1 MRRVPA
7 PPPLVLAGAAAALTL
22 LGARPAAAND
32 PLLLIPAPPLAPGA
46 DESVTVQVWSPA
58 IGADSE
64 ISVQGAE
71 LIGVE
76 VLADDLAA
84 LQLRLPAP
92 AARGELAV
100 AVKVRGTAGKADGTI
115 RLVSAPADAAV
126 MAVVADPPRFRVGVD
141 DAATVRLTLPPGLRD
156 PAARRIKV
164 IANVGV
170 VEGVVVDGGAAV
182 ARWRPGP
189 EVKASQI
196 VVLTAIDEAA
206 PDTVVGALAYPVIV
220 RKELPFP
227 APAGA
232 SVVLTV
238 GERSFGPAT
247 AGADGKAVLQVERDP
262 TITKGRLRVV
272 APGGAVSESD
282 VELAFGEGPRF
293 ALLPL
298 PKAVGHDPKAPQP
311 VLAYASGPD
320 GRPWTGAAP
329 QIAADKG
336 KVGAV
341 TAGPAPGFFVAPW
354 DTAGASGA
362 ATLTVSLD
370 GRTHTQ
376 STQVVAAANR
386 APSTL
391 TAEPSALLASGTDTT
406 LSQSAGSALA
416 VFGAAPKGG
425 KGKDPN
431 VVAVSLTGGAEA
443 LAAVSAP
450 RLPSSGQP
458 AARLVVWTS
467 ADVAPADGVSRVPVG
482 VVALDAD
489 GLPVPNVPLKWSVEG
504 AGALAGLP
512 TTTGDGLAVGLY
524 VAGSQVGPVGLKVEG
539 AGSVGLSPLFLQGAG
554 FAPAAGASGTAAGL
568 AERALWRSIAPLVV
582 VGRPQGA
589 PLPAVAP
596 MTAAD
601 LARMEAEKKAAEKA
615 AKKGTKAPAGG
626 SGGAP
631 AAPSA
636 GSGGGGD
643 PLALFGAAPADG
655 LGTSSVRISLGLLAH
670 PRTYALSAK
679 DAPLPGELAWETPGL
694 LSAPGVDLRAEV
706 HKGAWGGELRLRGS
720 TQAVANPFEEE
731 AQRLNTGELVLAPT
745 YRGAIAPGLCW
756 QAGLG
761 YHRATVPAWAYDDA
775 ELPTA
780 LDDESLGANAL
791 RLSGGLTIDRERALL
806 GVEVAPSVGA
816 GLTNLNVNAVL
827 GVHIGET
834 WAAQLGWGQDWR
846 RATPEIEGAEASI
859 KEQIT
864 GLTLGVAYRLP

>member
-32 PLLLIPAPPLAPGA
+32 PLLLIPAPPVAPA
-46 DESVTVQVWSPA
+46 ASEPVTVQVWSPA
-58 IGADSE
+58 IAADSE
-64 ISVQGAE
+64 ITVQGAE
-71 LIGVE
+71 LLGVE

-84 LQLRLPAP
+84 LRLSLPPA
-92 AARGELAV
+92 AARGEV
-100 AVKVRGTAGKADGTI
+100 AVVVRVRGPAGKSDGTI
-115 RLVSAPADAAV
+115 RLISAPAEAAV

-141 DAATVRLTLPPGLRD
+141 DAATVRLTLPAGLRD
-156 PAARRIKV
+156 PATRRIKV

-189 EVKASQI
+189 DVKSSQI

-206 PDTVVGALAYPVIV
+206 PDAVVGALAYPVIV
-220 RKELPFP
+220 RKDLPFP

-247 AGADGKAVLQVERDP
+247 AGADGRAVLPVERDP

-341 TAGPAPGFFVAPW
+341 TAGPGPGFFVAPW

-391 TAEPSALLASGTDTT
+391 TAEPAALLASGVDTT
-406 LSQSAGSALA
+406 LGLSAGSALA
-416 VFGAAPKGG
+416 LFGAAPKGG
-425 KGKDPN
+425 KGKDPSA
-431 VVAVSLTGGAEA
+431 VAVSLAAGSEA
-443 LAAVSAP
+443 LAAVAAP
-450 RLPSSGQP
+450 RLPVSGQP
-458 AARLVVWTS
+458 VARLVVWTP

-582 VGRPQGA
+582 VGRPAGA

-615 AKKGTKAPAGG
+615 AKKGAKAPAGG
-626 SGGAP
+626 GVAP
-631 AAPSA
+631 AGPA
-636 GSGGGGD
+636 GGGGGGGD

-655 LGTSSVRISLGLLAH
+655 MGTSTVRVSLGLLAH

-679 DAPLPGELAWETPGL
+679 DAPLPGELEWETPGL

-720 TQAVANPFEEE
+720 TQAVANPFEED

-761 YHRATVPAWAYDDA
+761 YHRATVPAWAYNDA
-775 ELPTA
+775 EQPTA
-780 LDDESLGANAL
+780 LDDEALGANAL

-816 GLTNLNVNAVL
+816 GLTNLAVNAVL

-846 RATPEIEGAEASI
+846 RASPEIEGAEASI